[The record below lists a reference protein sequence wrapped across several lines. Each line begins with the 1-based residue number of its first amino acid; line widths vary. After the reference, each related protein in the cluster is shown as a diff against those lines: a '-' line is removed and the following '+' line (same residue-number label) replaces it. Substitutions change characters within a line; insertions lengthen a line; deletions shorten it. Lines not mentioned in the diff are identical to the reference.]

1 MKRFKKLLN
10 LTTKT
15 TRNFRRRG
23 FKKTNYYKDG
33 YNCILSTNIKVMNF
47 SGGTSGWTYD
57 LQGNLWTAHQFDTL
71 CDVFQQYKLNKIRA
85 DISPVAVSG
94 NDPPAGYCYLY
105 VNEDEYDTQNPNYVP
120 MLQSSKK
127 ISPKHD
133 SAYSFR
139 VPGRQNDFNYWYNTL
154 STGSQITAY
163 LVFKFSATNV
173 PSYYQLRIR
182 YYLSFRYRT
191 YESPTTKLP
200 DEEKFEYDD
209 GGIPKARIL
218 KEIKINKTV
227 MHEKGNEQ
235 QVTET
240 DKEDIVECS
249 SN

>member
-1 MKRFKKLLN
+1 MKKFKKLIN
-10 LTTKT
+10 
-15 TRNFRRRG
+15 N
-23 FKKTNYYKDG
+23 FKKSKNNKHRRFKRYKDQ
-33 YNCILSTNIKVMNF
+33 YECILSTNIKVMNF

-71 CDVFQQYKLNKIRA
+71 CDVFQQYKLNKISA
-85 DISPVAVSG
+85 DISPVAASG

-127 ISPKHD
+127 VSPKHD
-133 SAYSFR
+133 STFSFR

-154 STGSQITAY
+154 STGSQISAY

-173 PSYYQLRIR
+173 PSHYQLRIR

-200 DEEKFEYDD
+200 SEENFVYDD
-209 GGIPKARIL
+209 GGIPQARIL
-218 KEIKINKTV
+218 KQVNKSKNNMTI
-227 MHEKGNEQ
+227 MQKLGTEQ
-235 QVTET
+235 KVTET
-240 DKEDIVECS
+240 DKEDFVECS